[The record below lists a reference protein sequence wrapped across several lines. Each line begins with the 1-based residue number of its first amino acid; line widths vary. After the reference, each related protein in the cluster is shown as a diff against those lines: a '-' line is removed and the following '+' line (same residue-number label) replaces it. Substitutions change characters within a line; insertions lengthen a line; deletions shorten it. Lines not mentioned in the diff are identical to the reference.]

1 MLTSSSRPALGEASA
16 PRVLVLDNG
25 TWHDVFEVLEVTEHL
40 VRARS
45 PFLFE
50 IGETLTLR
58 IERGDTATEASAR
71 VRAHAAVAAD
81 DDTLVTELELVA
93 KTGGG

>member
-1 MLTSSSRPALGEASA
+1 MFSSSSRPALGEASA

-25 TWHDVFEVLEVTEHL
+25 VWHDVFEVLEVTDHL

-45 PFLFE
+45 QFLFE
-50 IGETLTLR
+50 IGETLNLR
-58 IERGDTATEASAR
+58 IERGDTVTEASAR
-71 VRAHAAVAAD
+71 VRAHAAAA
-81 DDTLVTELELVA
+81 DDTLVTELELV

>member
-1 MLTSSSRPALGEASA
+1 MGSSRPAVGEVSA

-25 TWHDVFEVLEVTEHL
+25 TWHDVFEVLEVTDHL

-50 IGETLTLR
+50 IGETLNLR
-58 IERGDTATEASAR
+58 IERGDTVTEASAR
-71 VRAHAAVAAD
+71 VRAHTAATTD
-81 DDTLVTELELVA
+81 DPTLVTELELV
-93 KTGGG
+93 KVGGG